1 MCLGRSGERK
11 SRVGGEEAASS
22 CFARDVSATMG
33 ARFIPCAVG
42 NCWVCREAGDLIYS
56 LERLMQTAPWRIV
69 LLRRKKEVGEQLLG
83 FWKRTWKLTVAEGE
97 VVVKD
102 AEVQHV
108 F

>member
-1 MCLGRSGERK
+1 
-11 SRVGGEEAASS
+11 
-22 CFARDVSATMG
+22 
-33 ARFIPCAVG
+33 
-42 NCWVCREAGDLIYS
+42 
-56 LERLMQTAPWRIV
+56 MQTAPWRIV

-83 FWKRTWKLTVAEGE
+83 FWKRTCKLTVAEGE